1 MSYFRKSIKDSRVLS
16 PWGRLFSWTCCVAV
30 RGQALMYIFRK
41 LFSPRTLNCK
51 LNRNEKTESASFE
64 TDYQDTMMLQNNHRI
79 PPNTCFPMDAKNMKI
94 ERLEVIVYVQTTNLE
109 MEIFEFRFVK
119 IKSRFTRHSLITSN
133 EREWDMWLTRK
144 NFKYKD
150 KNGI

>member
-1 MSYFRKSIKDSRVLS
+1 
-16 PWGRLFSWTCCVAV
+16 
-30 RGQALMYIFRK
+30 MYIFRK

-133 EREWDMWLTRK
+133 EREWDM
-144 NFKYKD
+144 
-150 KNGI
+150 